1 MNITNNTQ
9 VREFVFSGL
18 TDNGELA
25 PFLFILFLHVY
36 MVTVVGNI
44 GMMAIV
50 YITSKLHTPM
60 YFFLSYLSLVDLLY
74 SSVITPRMLS
84 DLISTKKAISFVGCA
99 LQFLLFAGLAG
110 TEVILLASM
119 AYDRYVAVCHP
130 LHYICIMTKKKC
142 SCLVIL
148 SFTIGFLQS
157 STQTSCVFR
166 LQFCGSH
173 IIDHFYCDVPPL
185 IKLSCSDTI
194 ICEIL
199 TIFAIVSCAQGSFLV
214 ILISYTLII
223 SSILQMKS
231 AEGRQKAFSTCS
243 SHVMCSSIFYVSVFF
258 TYLRSHSKVIENQ
271 DKMAVVFYTV
281 VTPMLN
287 PLIYSLRN
295 QEVKRGIIR
304 LMHNYID

>member
-1 MNITNNTQ
+1 MNVTNKTQ
-9 VREFVFSGL
+9 VFVFVFSGL
-18 TDNGELA
+18 TDNVELEL
-25 PFLFILFLHVY
+25 FLFILFLHVY
-36 MVTVVGNI
+36 MVTVLGNI

-60 YFFLSYLSLVDLLY
+60 YFFLSYLSLVDLFY
-74 SSVITPRMLS
+74 SSVVTPKMLS

-99 LQFLLFAGLAG
+99 FQFFLFAGLAG
-110 TEVILLASM
+110 TEVILLANM
-119 AYDRYVAVCHP
+119 AYDRYVAICHP

-142 SCLVIL
+142 SCLVVL
-148 SFTIGFLQS
+148 SFTISFLQS
-157 STQTSCVFR
+157 SMLTSCI
-166 LQFCGSH
+166 FCLEFCDSH
-173 IIDHFYCDVPPL
+173 IIDHFYCDIPPL
-185 IKLSCSDTI
+185 IKLSCSDTKV
-194 ICEIL
+194 CEMITIL
-199 TIFAIVSCAQGSFLV
+199 AIVSCAQGSFIV

-223 SSILQMKS
+223 SSILRMKS

-258 TYLRSHSKVIENQ
+258 TYLRSHSNVIENQ
-271 DKMAVVFYTV
+271 DKMAAVFYTV

-304 LMHNYID
+304 LVHKQM